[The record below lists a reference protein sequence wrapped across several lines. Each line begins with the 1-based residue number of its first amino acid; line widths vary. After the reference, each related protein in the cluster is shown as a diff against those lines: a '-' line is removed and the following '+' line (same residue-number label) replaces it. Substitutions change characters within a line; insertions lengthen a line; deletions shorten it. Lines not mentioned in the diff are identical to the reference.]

1 MSIYALS
8 DIHGNYNLWEQ
19 IKKFLKPTNRLVF
32 LGDAMDRG
40 PAGYQILTELR
51 ERPWTIYL
59 KGNHEEIAA
68 AALPY
73 IKTCTYGRPLGMWLM
88 NGGKES
94 VEAIKQLNEDKLN
107 DLSNFLSN
115 LPINFVYT
123 NENRQRII
131 CNHCGFTPKEEYI
144 PLWDRRHFSQAWP
157 SDPVLQRTII
167 VHGHTPTIFLKHN
180 FIVRD
185 YSTIEDINTN
195 IPKCDVA
202 DFMPKA
208 QVIRYCGGH
217 KIDIDMG
224 TFDSGR
230 AVLLN
235 LETFEEIYFDER

>member
-19 IKKFLKPTNRLVF
+19 IKKFLKPTDRLVF

-68 AALPY
+68 AALPH
-73 IKTCTYGRPLGMWLM
+73 IKAGAYGHPLRIWYM

-94 VEAIKQLNEDKLN
+94 IEQIQQLSEDKLN
-107 DLSNFLSN
+107 DLSIFLSN

-123 NENRQRII
+123 SEDRHRII
-131 CNHCGFTPKEEYI
+131 CNHCGFTPKREYE
-144 PLWDRRHFSQAWP
+144 PLWDRRHFAQGWP
-157 SDPVLQRTII
+157 PDPALKKTII
-167 VHGHTPTIFLKHN
+167 VHGHTPTIFLKYN

-185 YSTIEDINTN
+185 YSTIEDVNAN
-195 IPKCDVA
+195 ISEHDVA
-202 DFMPKA
+202 DFISKA
-208 QVIRYCGGH
+208 KVVRYCGGH
-217 KIDIDMG
+217 KIDIDIG

-235 LETFEEIYFDER
+235 LETLEEIYFNER